1 MKSPPRRNPLTL
13 AICLIALGCGPCGFQ
28 PNPGLKIVVPALP
41 STLDWNTSDP
51 TSWVNYPVMLA
62 TQKGLTS
69 LAPGTHEVR
78 PGVAERWE
86 SQLTPE
92 GHQVYTFHLR
102 RDVTWSDGTP
112 LTARD
117 YVLGWRRSAMG
128 RERAELDEVL
138 GASRVSALLDAG
150 APAEE
155 VRAAVERL
163 GVRAVDDATFEVTL
177 DRPRSYFLARVA
189 NVYIFFPAPSA
200 ALAGLPEDEAR
211 EFFDRPRDGKPYAV
225 GPFGVDV
232 WDRAGERLRLVRNPR
247 SAFAPAMGE
256 GERAAEVVTLLKS
269 EVGPALYERGR
280 VDFVFVDSAV
290 ALRGPPA
297 ADLKRQPLLSTYFLA
312 FNTRRPP
319 LDRPEVR
326 RALSMALDRD
336 ALLSGLLP
344 AARTTNVLLPPDLP
358 GAATAEEAAR
368 LPRYRPDEARALL
381 EKAGGVTRPLRLV
394 YRATESF
401 VPEIAIAERI
411 KAQLERVGVPVD
423 LEPRADF
430 SAEINRVAADGFRSH
445 DLYLKRIGADYAHPK
460 TFFVLFEKGGAHATD
475 WEQADGGRAIERF
488 EALLARA
495 DGETDLAAAQRGYA
509 EAQALL
515 LEEQAVIAPLYHP
528 DRYFRS
534 RPWLRGLTVDPFN
547 FLSLAELR
555 LGPGAP
561 ERR

>member
-1 MKSPPRRNPLTL
+1 
-13 AICLIALGCGPCGFQ
+13 
-28 PNPGLKIVVPALP
+28 LKIVVPAMP

-51 TSWVNYPVMLA
+51 NSWANYPVMLA

-78 PGVAERWE
+78 PGLAERWE
-86 SQLTPE
+86 SRLTPD
-92 GHQVYTFHLR
+92 GGQVYTFHLR

-117 YVLGWRRSAMG
+117 FVLGWRRSAVG
-128 RERAELDEVL
+128 RERAEMGEVV
-138 GASRVSALLDAG
+138 GARGISALLESG
-150 APAEE
+150 APAAQLQ
-155 VRAAVERL
+155 AAVERL

-177 DRPRSYFLARVA
+177 DRPRSYFLSRVA
-189 NVYIFFPAPSA
+189 NVYIFFAAPAG
-200 ALAGLPEDEAR
+200 ALAGKAEEEAR
-211 EFFDRPRDGKPYAV
+211 EFFDRPRDGRPYAL

-232 WDRAGERLRLVRNPR
+232 WDRAGERLRLLRNPR
-247 SAFAPAMGE
+247 STFAPALE
-256 GERAAEVVTLLKS
+256 AGERPAEAVTLLKS

-290 ALRGPPA
+290 ALRGAPPP
-297 ADLKRQPLLSTYFLA
+297 DLRRQPLLSTYFLA

-344 AARTTNVLLPPDLP
+344 AARATNVLLPPDLP
-358 GAATAEEAAR
+358 GAATPEEAAR
-368 LPRYRPDEARALL
+368 LPRYQPEEARAVLSRS
-381 EKAGGVTRPLRLV
+381 GGALRPLRLV
-394 YRATESF
+394 YRSSESF
-401 VPEIAIAERI
+401 VPEVAIAERI
-411 KAQLERVGVPVD
+411 KAQLARVGVVVE

-430 SAEINRVAADGFRSH
+430 SAEINRVAADGFRAH

-475 WEQADGGRAIERF
+475 WEKAEDGHAIERF
-488 EALLARA
+488 EDLLARA
-495 DGETDLAAAQRGYA
+495 DGETDLQAARPLYA
-509 EAQALL
+509 RAQAVLL
-515 LEEQAVIAPLYHP
+515 DEQAVVAPLYHP

-561 ERR
+561 ERK